1 MADEITTTPDSGSSP
16 TVSTMPDL
24 SGKSSSEIESSI
36 GQMNQEGGEQQKQ
49 EAQPNAEQPN
59 PDVPDKFK
67 DKDGNVNLGNILNSY
82 KQAEQK
88 IGQYGNINHENQQL
102 KAHLQ
107 QSQQMIDDMKVQ
119 SQQPQQQDEEKPQYT
134 DEETDMIQKDPK
146 KYINQI
152 MDQRDKANEQK
163 TRDQRVRD
171 YEMITAVG
179 KARETLPEFKALEP
193 QIEEL
198 ANKEYI
204 NQHPDAVPM
213 LYNSVIGG
221 MMPQIVDSAKKEAYT
236 EGYEKA
242 KAEMKLQV
250 EGGGKDTTPVDMSL
264 NREAIRGQ
272 SSAELEKYLPH
283 AGDGST
289 RVFR

>member
-1 MADEITTTPDSGSSP
+1 MDEEITTTPDSGSSP

-24 SGKSSSEIESSI
+24 AGKSSSEIESSI
-36 GQMNQEGGEQQKQ
+36 GQMNQGGGEQPKE
-49 EAQPNAEQPN
+49 EAQQQQPAEQPQ
-59 PDVPDKFK
+59 VPDKFK
-67 DKDGNVNLGNILNSY
+67 DKDGNVNIGNILSSY

-88 IGQYGNINHENQQL
+88 IGQYGNINHENEQL
-102 KAHLQ
+102 KAQLQ
-107 QSQQMIDDMKVQ
+107 QSQQVIDDIKAQQSQVQ
-119 SQQPQQQDEEKPQYT
+119 SEQEKPEYT

-146 KYINQI
+146 KYINQLL
-152 MDQRDKANEQK
+152 DQREKAGEQK
-163 TRDQRVRD
+163 TRDQRIRD

-198 ANKEYI
+198 ANKEYV
-204 NQHPDAVPM
+204 NQHPEAVPM
-213 LYNSVIGG
+213 LYNSVLGS
-221 MMPQIVDSAKKEAYT
+221 MMPQIVDSAKKEAYS

-289 RVFR
+289 RVYR